1 MNITIRFERD
11 EDGWWVAS
19 ALEIPGC
26 HTQGRSISQARQ
38 RILEALGL
46 FIDDVESVVFVEGIK
61 LPATAQRIVEAS
73 AAARVEAEK
82 TQQQAQET
90 TRAAVEALTTKLSLS
105 VRDASEVLGLSHQ
118 RVQQLVR
125 KRTPTTRK
133 RQTRRANA

>member
-19 ALEIPGC
+19 ALELPGC

-38 RILEALGL
+38 RIVEALGL
-46 FIDDVESVVFVEGIK
+46 FIDDVESVVLAEDIM
-61 LPATAQRIVEAS
+61 LPATAQRFVEAS
-73 AAARVEAEK
+73 AAARIEAEK

-90 TRAAVEALTTKLSLS
+90 TRAAVEALTTNLSLS

-118 RVQQLVR
+118 RVQQLV
-125 KRTPTTRK
+125 KRQKPTTGK
-133 RQTRRANA
+133 REKRRANG

>member
-46 FIDDVESVVFVEGIK
+46 FIDDVESVVFVEDIK